1 MTRAR
6 DVVVVGAG
14 PNGLAAAIV
23 LAQAGLDT
31 LVVEAD
37 DTPGGGA
44 RSAALTLP
52 GFVHD
57 PCSSVHPLAAGG
69 PFFRRL
75 GLARRGLELV
85 ESPAPVAHVMRDGR
99 AVVLERS
106 LDATA
111 ARLGGDAAAYR
122 DLFAPFVRRF
132 DALMDATLGPLR
144 IPSAPLLLARFGIV
158 GLRSMCGLARRFR
171 ERDAPALLAGLAAH
185 AMLPLDAPASAS
197 FALILGAAAHAVG
210 WPLARG
216 GSQAIAD
223 ALVACLRDA
232 GGEIVVGWRVT
243 RLDALPPARAYVLDL
258 TPRQVLA
265 VAGDRLPP
273 GYRRR
278 LARFR
283 YGPGVHKMDWALRA
297 PIPWRDPA
305 CARAATI
312 HLGGDLADV
321 VAAEAAPHR
330 GRVAE
335 RPFVLVV
342 QPTLFDPTRAPA
354 GMHVAWAYCHVPN
367 GAPVDAGDA
376 IETEI
381 ERYAPGFRD
390 VVVARS
396 SRTPRDM
403 EAYDA
408 NYVGGDIN
416 GGLASLG
423 QLFFRPVARVDP
435 YATPAPDVFLCSSST
450 PPGGGVHGM
459 CGFWAARSVLRR
471 RFAGPDT
478 RAPARVRRAMPAPAA
493 SSSESAREARG

>member
-1 MTRAR
+1 MRAR
-6 DVVVVGAG
+6 DAVVVGAG

-31 LVVEAD
+31 LVVEAAA
-37 DTPGGGA
+37 TAGGGA
-44 RSAALTLP
+44 RSAELTLH

-69 PFFRRL
+69 PFLRRL
-75 GLARRGLELV
+75 GLARYGLEFV
-85 ESPAPVAHVMRDGR
+85 DSPAPLAHVMPDGR
-99 AVVLERS
+99 AVLLERS

-111 ARLGGDAAAYR
+111 ARLGPDGPAYR
-122 DLFAPFVRRF
+122 RLFAPFVRRF
-132 DALMDATLGPLR
+132 DDLMDATLGPLR
-144 IPSAPLLLARFGIV
+144 IPRSPLLLARFGLV

-171 ERDAPALLAGLAAH
+171 GRDAPALLAGLAAH

-197 FALILGAAAHAVG
+197 FALILGAAGHAVG

-232 GGEIVVGWRVT
+232 GGELALGWRVA
-243 RLDALPPARAYVLDL
+243 RLDELPHARAYLLDL

-265 VAGDRLPP
+265 IAGDRLPP

-283 YGPGVHKMDWALRA
+283 YGPGVYKMDWALRA

-305 CARAATI
+305 CARAATV
-312 HLGGDLADV
+312 HLAGDLADV
-321 VAAEAAPHR
+321 ARAEAAPHR
-330 GRVAE
+330 GRVAD

-342 QPTLFDPTRAPA
+342 QPTLFDPTRAPR
-354 GMHVAWAYCHVPN
+354 GMHVGWAYCHVPN
-367 GAPVDAGDA
+367 GVAVDACAA
-376 IETEI
+376 IEAQI
-381 ERYAPGFRD
+381 ERHAPGFRD
-390 VVVARS
+390 VVLARS
-396 SRTPRDM
+396 TRDPLDM
-403 EAYDA
+403 EGYDA

-459 CGFWAARSVLRR
+459 CGWWAAQSALRR
-471 RFAGPDT
+471 QFAG
-478 RAPARVRRAMPAPAA
+478 RSPARVARGLPAHAADPPRRAAA
-493 SSSESAREARG
+493 GGVQVRG